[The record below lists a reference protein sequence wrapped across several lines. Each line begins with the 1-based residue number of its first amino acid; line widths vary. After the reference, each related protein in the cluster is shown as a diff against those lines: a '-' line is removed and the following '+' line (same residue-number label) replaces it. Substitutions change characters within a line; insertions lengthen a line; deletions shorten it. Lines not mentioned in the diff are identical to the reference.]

1 MLAYGKAGSDVAP
14 TVPLLNTQLQK
25 QSQLLCPQG
34 RRIHFGEQIEQVTC
48 WGLFHQ
54 MKNKFNI
61 QLPDQRSKKGEM
73 SYGASFHYLA
83 SQFSSSGSPF
93 LPLKLGSL
101 HFSWNRQRVSYKH
114 FLPRIQ
120 FVTIRWTRHKKK
132 YKGKF
137 SRRKDSHTF
146 LHMLLRG

>member
-34 RRIHFGEQIEQVTC
+34 RRIHFGAQIEQVTC

-61 QLPDQRSKKGEM
+61 LLPDQRSKKGEM

-114 FLPRIQ
+114 FFTQ
-120 FVTIRWTRHKKK
+120 NSVCWNQMNKTQKKV
-132 YKGKF
+132 
-137 SRRKDSHTF
+137 
-146 LHMLLRG
+146 